1 MRSWLAQG
9 LIAASLAVVL
19 GWPAVATVAASVRG
33 GDPGGEAPAG
43 ALGPVD
49 VEAGRVARPLQLGTT
64 TVGLVLLTEAIALP
78 LGLPLA
84 LVLFRTDAWG
94 RRSLIG
100 LLVLSALV
108 PMPLY
113 ATAWLGGFGNA
124 GRLQALGA
132 RPLLVGLPGAAFVHA
147 MAALPWIVLLAG
159 VGLRT
164 VEPELEESALLDL
177 PAWRVLARVTL
188 RRSLGALAG
197 AALAVAVLTAG
208 DMTVT
213 DLLQVRTYA
222 EEAYLQFRIGQ
233 GPAAASA
240 VALPPLAI
248 LGVLIVLAS
257 RSLLRADPARLA
269 SLTEAG
275 KLWRLGP
282 WRLPL
287 GLAAWATA
295 GILLSLPLAALV
307 WRAGRVGGAA
317 ALGQP
322 PHWSLAGLG
331 GTLRLA
337 LLDVLGTF
345 VRGPLKSMLQTGS
358 WSALREPG
366 AWFGDPFSSP
376 LLASVVWS
384 TLAATVTVAL
394 GWSLAWLSRGP
405 GPWRGASAACVAL
418 ALATPGPVAG
428 MALVRAYN
436 VVPIVY
442 DTPVVIV
449 LALVLRTLPYALL
462 VLWPSVRACP
472 PELLDAAAL
481 DGYGPAGQI
490 WRVAFPA
497 TRGAIVAAWGV
508 GFVLALGELP
518 ASNLVAPPGTM
529 PIAVDIWSLM
539 HTGVESHLAGVAL
552 IMLAAIAACG
562 MLAARA
568 LGRIERSSWPGAP
581 AGQPPACV

>member
-9 LIAASLAVVL
+9 LIVAALALVL

-33 GDPGGEAPAG
+33 GEGSGAGPAG
-43 ALGPVD
+43 AFGPVAA
-49 VEAGRVARPLQLGTT
+49 EAGRVARPLQLGATSLE
-64 TVGLVLLTEAIALP
+64 LVLLTEAIALP

-94 RRSLIG
+94 RRSLLG
-100 LLVLSALV
+100 LFALSALV

-124 GRLQALGA
+124 GRIQALGA

-159 VGLRT
+159 VGFRT

-233 GPAAASA
+233 GPAASSA
-240 VALPPLAI
+240 VALPPLAV

-257 RSLLRADPARLA
+257 RGLLRADPARLA
-269 SLTEAG
+269 SMAEKG
-275 KLWRLGP
+275 KLWRLGR
-282 WRLPL
+282 WRIPL
-287 GLAAWATA
+287 GLLAWTSA
-295 GILLSLPLAALV
+295 GVIVLLPLTALV

-322 PHWSLAGLG
+322 PHWSPSGLA

-345 VRGPLKSMLQTGS
+345 VRGPLKAALQSGT

-366 AWFGDPFSSP
+366 AWFGDPLSSP

-384 TLAATVTVAL
+384 TLAATMTVAL

-405 GPWRGASAACVAL
+405 GPWRWASAGCVAL

-436 VVPIVY
+436 AIPIVY
-442 DTPVVIV
+442 DTPVIIV

-472 PELLDAAAL
+472 PDLLDAAAL

-490 WRVAFPA
+490 WRVALPS
-497 TRGAIVAAWGV
+497 TRGAVVAAWGV
-508 GFVLALGELP
+508 GFVLAVGELP

-529 PIAVDIWSLM
+529 PMAVDIWSLM

-552 IMLAAIAACG
+552 VMLAAIAG
-562 MLAARA
+562 FAAVAVRA
-568 LGRIERSSWPGAP
+568 LGRIDRSS
-581 AGQPPACV
+581 